1 MIAVRFANPAA
12 LMLAALI
19 AGGAPAWADGDAAL
33 KAGVFEPA
41 RLAPDFTLQGSDGA
55 ELKLSRYRGKVVVL
69 GFGFT
74 SCLAV
79 CPVTLG
85 TLAAAHKA
93 LGAQAGDMQ
102 VVYVTVDPER
112 DDAARMKNYLS
123 SFDPSFVGGTGSE
136 AQLAA
141 VRKDYGI
148 AAEKV
153 AGPDGS
159 YSHSS
164 FVYLIDRQGRLRA
177 LMPFGHAA
185 ADYVHDLK
193 ILLAAP

>member
-1 MIAVRFANPAA
+1 VKRFLCFLLTTLLGIASVR
-12 LMLAALI
+12 
-19 AGGAPAWADGDAAL
+19 ADDGSVL

-41 RLAPDFTLQGSDGA
+41 RVAPEFTLQGSDGN
-55 ELKLSRYRGKVVVL
+55 ELTLSRYRGKVVVL

-74 SCLAV
+74 SCVAV

-93 LGAQAGDMQ
+93 LGARAGDLQ
-102 VVYVTVDPER
+102 VVYITVDPEH
-112 DDAARMKNYLS
+112 DDAAQMKKYLAK
-123 SFDPSFVGGTGSE
+123 FDPTFVGGTGTD

-148 AAEKV
+148 AAAKV

-159 YSHSS
+159 FNHSS
-164 FVYLIDRQGRLRA
+164 FVYLIDRDGRLRA
-177 LMPFGHAA
+177 LMPFGHTA
-185 ADYVHDLK
+185 ADFVHDLEM
-193 ILLAAP
+193 LLAAK

>member
-1 MIAVRFANPAA
+1 MKRILCLLLAMLVGIASVR
-12 LMLAALI
+12 
-19 AGGAPAWADGDAAL
+19 ADDGTAL

-41 RLAPDFTLQGSDGA
+41 RLAPEFTLQGSDGN
-55 ELKLSRYRGKVVVL
+55 ELTLSRYRGKVVVL

-74 SCLAV
+74 SCVAV

-93 LGAQAGDMQ
+93 LGARAGDLQ
-102 VVYVTVDPER
+102 VVYITVDSER
-112 DDAARMKNYLS
+112 DDAAQMKKYLAK
-123 SFDPSFVGGTGSE
+123 FDPTFVGGTGTD

-148 AAEKV
+148 AAAKV

-159 YSHSS
+159 FSHSS
-164 FVYLIDRQGRLRA
+164 FVYLIDREGRLRA
-177 LMPFGHAA
+177 LMPFGHTA
-185 ADYVHDLK
+185 ADFVHDLEM
-193 ILLAAP
+193 LLAAK